1 MDERFGAEGFR
12 AVQRE
17 GQPQGGGQA
26 RLFVALALPDRVLA
40 QLTALGKEFPGLKW
54 TPPENLHLT
63 LRFIGN
69 LPEERVAAVQ
79 TALRAVKAAPF
90 SLRLN
95 GLGLF
100 ARPRR
105 SILWAGLE
113 PCPEL
118 LELKDRI
125 DAMLALHAALAP
137 EGGRFSPHI
146 TLSRL
151 KDVPQAALRERVKA
165 VGKALTGSFSA
176 CSFTLFR
183 SRLASGGAVHT
194 LEAVYALGSPPPEEM

>member
-1 MDERFGAEGFR
+1 MTEQIVANALHPADN
-12 AVQRE
+12 
-17 GQPQGGGQA
+17 GQA
-26 RLFVALALPDRVLA
+26 RLFVALALPDKVLA
-40 QLTALGKEFPGLKW
+40 RLVALGKEFPGLKW

-69 LPEERVAAVQ
+69 VREERVAAVQ
-79 TALRAVKAAPF
+79 TALQAVRAAPF

-100 ARPRR
+100 VRPRQ

-118 LELKDRI
+118 SELKGRI
-125 DAMLALHAALAP
+125 DAMLALHAVLAP
-137 EGGRFSPHI
+137 EGGRFLPHI

-151 KDVPQAALRERVKA
+151 KSAPQAALRERVKG
-165 VGKALTGSFSA
+165 VGKTLAGSCSA
-176 CSFTLFR
+176 RSFILFR
-183 SRLASGGAVHT
+183 SRLAPGGAVHT
-194 LEAVYALGSPPPEEM
+194 PEAVYELEPPLPDGR